1 MGKTRPNATR
11 KAWENAKKQRNLQE
25 RIDLQRAENDLAAVN
40 KKRRIIE
47 QGAATIAERDLVLHL
62 AKIKRAIT
70 KGGIYSG
77 LARELTKYP
86 LLMDKVDT
94 EVDRQRRIEEE
105 ERNMRPTLFSPHPQ
119 SASSTAAQL
128 PPTPSGGSRRK
139 RRQNLTRRRR
149 HRRR

>member
-11 KAWENAKKQRNLQE
+11 KAWANAKKQRNLQE
-25 RIDLQRAENDLAAVN
+25 WMDMESAKNDLAAVN

-70 KGGIYSG
+70 EGGIYSG
-77 LARELTKYP
+77 LAHELTKYSY
-86 LLMDKVDT
+86 LMDKVDT
-94 EVDRQRRIEEE
+94 EVDRQRDIEAE
-105 ERNMRPTLFSPHPQ
+105 ERNRRQILFSPHPQ
-119 SASSTAAQL
+119 SASSITAQ
-128 PPTPSGGSRRK
+128 PPLATSTGGRK
-139 RRQNLTRRRR
+139 RRQNLTRRKR